1 MDSIPRLPRVL
12 AVLLLAPQL
21 TAFGVLVAGPAEWRG
36 AAQALVLVYAALVLA
51 MLGGSWWGIA
61 AGAPAAERRGSLG
74 WLWVAGVLP
83 LLVALCCLLPWTQER
98 MVPEQAMVMLA
109 GALLLS
115 AGVEARLEALAPRWW
130 MALRVPLAIGLGL
143 ATAGAALA

>member
-1 MDSIPRLPRVL
+1 MGSIPNLPRVL
-12 AVLLLAPQL
+12 ALLLLVPQL
-21 TAFGVLVAGPAEWRG
+21 AALGVLVGGPAGWRSL
-36 AAQALVLVYAALVLA
+36 AQTLTLVYAALVLA
-51 MLGGSWWGIA
+51 LLGGSWWGIA

-74 WLWVAGVLP
+74 WLWAAGIVP
-83 LLVALCCLLPWTQER
+83 LLVALGCLLPWTLDR
-98 MVPEQAMVMLA
+98 MAFEPALVMLA

-115 AGVEARLEALAPRWW
+115 AGVEARLGPLAPRWW